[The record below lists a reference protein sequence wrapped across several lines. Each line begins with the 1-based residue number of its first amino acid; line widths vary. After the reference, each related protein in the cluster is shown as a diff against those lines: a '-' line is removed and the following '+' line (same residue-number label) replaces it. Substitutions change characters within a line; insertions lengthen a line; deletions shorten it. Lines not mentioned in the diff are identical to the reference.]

1 MLHFYSLNCLIYKTV
16 NIKGDWNEKDSCIS
30 YRMPTNNI
38 IPMYTNIA
46 NFGAALEIDSLGIAT
61 CEGILTHRLIDGS
74 CELVMKLQKLENK
87 SWTTI
92 STWTEEGSTKCS
104 IYKNKAVSRGTYRVA
119 VTAKIYDSSG
129 SLVETQSVYSIT
141 DTY

>member
-1 MLHFYSLNCLIYKTV
+1 MKKILALVIVLTIILSFGTQSLAAI
-16 NIKGDWNEKDSCIS
+16 NEVSAIDI
-30 YRMPTNNI
+30 M
-38 IPMYTNIA
+38 PMYISIA

-74 CELVMKLQKLENK
+74 SELVMKLQKLENK

-129 SLVETQSVYSIT
+129 SLIETQSVYSIT